1 MHYRL
6 GRELKALSKIFTLI
20 GILVNAFLL
29 YFYLGNNYL
38 LSRKIY
44 YAVIFVFFMILV
56 WVFGKAI
63 NGIGVMLTTQ
73 GKMLHEPKLEEPENE
88 ESIKSTFM
96 AFCHAFK
103 KNKKVFVSLI
113 VVCVILLGGGIY
125 AKVTYDHYHV
135 YDGIWKI
142 EGDLEGNYFD
152 IRGDDVAFFETNRGE
167 EKRKS
172 EYKCIY
178 AGSRTN
184 NEVRFYCYT
193 YDYTSTYDYKSKE
206 IDQTIHLNRINNNE
220 LEVNGKRY
228 NRIPD

>member
-1 MHYRL
+1 M
-6 GRELKALSKIFTLI
+6 
-20 GILVNAFLL
+20 NAFLL

-44 YAVIFVFFMILV
+44 YAVIFVFLMILV
-56 WVFGKAI
+56 WVFGKVI
-63 NGIGVMLTTQ
+63 NGIGVIFTTQ
-73 GKMLHEPKLEEPENE
+73 GKMLHEPKLEELEDE

-125 AKVTYDHYHV
+125 AKVNYDINHV

-142 EGDLEGNYFD
+142 EGNYFD
-152 IRGDDVAFFETNRGE
+152 IRGDDVAFFETNRDE
-167 EKRKS
+167 DRKS
-172 EYKCIY
+172 SYKCVY
-178 AGSRTN
+178 VGSRTN
-184 NEVRFYCYT
+184 NDVKFYCQT
-193 YDYTSTYDYKSKE
+193 YDYESTNDYKSKE
-206 IDQTIHLNRINNNE
+206 IDQPIHLNRINNDE

-228 NRIPD
+228 NRLSD

>member
-29 YFYLGNNYL
+29 YFYLVNNYL

-44 YAVIFVFFMILV
+44 YAVIFVFLMILL
-56 WVFGKAI
+56 WVFGKVI

-73 GKMLHEPKLEEPENE
+73 GKMLHEPKIEEPEDE
-88 ESIKSTFM
+88 ESIKSTFL

-103 KNKKVFVSLI
+103 KNKKAFASLI

-125 AKVTYDHYHV
+125 AKVNYDIHHA

-152 IRGDDVAFFETNRGE
+152 IRGDDVAFFETNRDE
-167 EKRKS
+167 DRKS
-172 EYKCIY
+172 SYKCVY
-178 AGSRTN
+178 VGSRTN
-184 NEVRFYCYT
+184 NDVKFYCQT
-193 YDYTSTYDYKSKE
+193 YDYESTNDYKSKE
-206 IDQTIHLNRINNNE
+206 IDQTIHLNRINNDE

>member
-29 YFYLGNNYL
+29 YHYLENEYFL
-38 LSRKIY
+38 RMKIY
-44 YAVIFVFFMILV
+44 YTVVFIFLMILL
-56 WVFGKAI
+56 WVFGKVI

-73 GKMLHEPKLEEPENE
+73 GKMLHEPKIEEPEDE
-88 ESIKSTFM
+88 ESIKSTFL

-103 KNKKVFVSLI
+103 KNKIAFVSLI
-113 VVCVILLGGGIY
+113 YV
-125 AKVTYDHYHV
+125 KVNYDINHV
-135 YDGIWKI
+135 YDGMWTI

-152 IRGDDVAFFETNRGE
+152 IRGDDVAFYETNRGE
-167 EKRKS
+167 EKEKS

-178 AGSRTN
+178 VGSRTN
-184 NEVRFYCYT
+184 NEVKFYCQT

-206 IDQTIHLNRINNNE
+206 IDQTIHLNRISNGKI
-220 LEVNGKRY
+220 EVDGKRY
-228 NRIPD
+228 NRISD

>member
-29 YFYLGNNYL
+29 YHYLGNEYFL
-38 LSRKIY
+38 RMKIY
-44 YAVIFVFFMILV
+44 YTVVFIFLMILL
-56 WVFGKAI
+56 WVFGKVI

-73 GKMLHEPKLEEPENE
+73 GKMLHEPKLEEPEDE
-88 ESIKSTFM
+88 ESIKSTFL

-103 KNKKVFVSLI
+103 KNKKAFGSFI

-125 AKVTYDHYHV
+125 VKVNYDSNHV
-135 YDGIWKI
+135 YDGMWTI

-152 IRGDDVAFFETNRGE
+152 IRGDDVAFYETNRGE
-167 EKRKS
+167 EKEKS

-178 AGSRTN
+178 VGSRTN
-184 NEVRFYCYT
+184 NEVKFYCQT

-206 IDQTIHLNRINNNE
+206 IDQTIHLNRISNGKI
-220 LEVNGKRY
+220 EVNGKRY
-228 NRIPD
+228 NRISD

>member
-38 LSRKIY
+38 LSRKIC
-44 YAVIFVFFMILV
+44 YAVIFVFLMILV

-73 GKMLHEPKLEEPENE
+73 GKMLNEPKLEEPEDE
-88 ESIKSTFM
+88 ESIKSTFL
-96 AFCHAFK
+96 AFCYAFK

-142 EGDLEGNYFD
+142 EGDLEGNYFT
-152 IRGDDVAFFETNRGE
+152 IRGDEVKFYETNRDE
-167 EKRKS
+167 ERKS
-172 EYKCIY
+172 SYKCVY
-178 AGSRTN
+178 VGSRTKN
-184 NEVRFYCYT
+184 DVNFYCQT
-193 YDYTSTYDYKSKE
+193 YDYESTYDYKSKE
-206 IDQTIHLNRINNNE
+206 IDQTIHLNRINNVE
-220 LEVNGKRY
+220 FEVDGKRY
-228 NRIPD
+228 NRISD

>member
-29 YFYLGNNYL
+29 YHYLGNEYFL
-38 LSRKIY
+38 RMKIY
-44 YAVIFVFFMILV
+44 YTVVFLFLMILV

-73 GKMLHEPKLEEPENE
+73 GKMLHEPKIEEPEDE
-88 ESIKSTFM
+88 ESIKSTFL

-103 KNKKVFVSLI
+103 KNKIAFASLI
-113 VVCVILLGGGIY
+113 LVCVILLGGGIY
-125 AKVTYDHYHV
+125 VKVNYDFNHV
-135 YDGIWKI
+135 YDGMWTI

-152 IRGDDVAFFETNRGE
+152 IRGDDVAFYETNRGE
-167 EKRKS
+167 EKEKS

-178 AGSRTN
+178 VGSRTN
-184 NEVRFYCYT
+184 NKVKFYCQT

-206 IDQTIHLNRINNNE
+206 IDQTIHLNRISNGKI
-220 LEVNGKRY
+220 EVDGKRY
-228 NRIPD
+228 NRISD

>member
-29 YFYLGNNYL
+29 YYYVGNECFL
-38 LSRKIY
+38 RRKIFFT
-44 YAVIFVFFMILV
+44 VIFVFLMILL

-73 GKMLHEPKLEEPENE
+73 GKVLHEPKLEEPENE
-88 ESIKSTFM
+88 ESIKSTFK

-103 KNKKVFVSLI
+103 KNKIVFGSLI
-113 VVCVILLGGGIY
+113 LVCVILLGGGIY
-125 AKVTYDHYHV
+125 VKVNYDINHV
-135 YDGIWKI
+135 YDGMWTI

-152 IRGDDVAFFETNRGE
+152 IRGDDVAFYETNRGE
-167 EKRKS
+167 EKEKS

-178 AGSRTN
+178 VGSRTN
-184 NEVRFYCYT
+184 NEVKFYCQT

-206 IDQTIHLNRINNNE
+206 IDQTIHLNRISNGKI
-220 LEVNGKRY
+220 EVDGKRY
-228 NRIPD
+228 NKISD

>member
-20 GILVNAFLL
+20 GILVNVFLL
-29 YFYLGNNYL
+29 YHYLGNEYFL
-38 LSRKIY
+38 RMKIY
-44 YAVIFVFFMILV
+44 YTVVFIFLMILL
-56 WVFGKAI
+56 WVFGKVI

-73 GKMLHEPKLEEPENE
+73 GKMLHEPKLEEPEDE
-88 ESIKSTFM
+88 ESIKSTFL

-103 KNKKVFVSLI
+103 KNKKAFGSFI

-125 AKVTYDHYHV
+125 VKVNYDSNHV
-135 YDGIWKI
+135 YDGMWTI

-152 IRGDDVAFFETNRGE
+152 IRGDDVAFYETNRGE
-167 EKRKS
+167 EKEKS

-178 AGSRTN
+178 VGSRTN
-184 NEVRFYCYT
+184 NEVKFYCQT

-206 IDQTIHLNRINNNE
+206 IDQTIHLNRISNGKI
-220 LEVNGKRY
+220 EVNGKRY
-228 NRIPD
+228 NRISD

>member
-29 YFYLGNNYL
+29 YSYVGNEYYLR
-38 LSRKIY
+38 RKIY
-44 YAVIFVFFMILV
+44 YTVIFVFLMILL
-56 WVFGKAI
+56 WVFGKVI

-73 GKMLHEPKLEEPENE
+73 GKMLHEPKLEEPEDE

-103 KNKKVFVSLI
+103 KNKIVFGSLI
-113 VVCVILLGGGIY
+113 LVCVILLGGGIY
-125 AKVTYDHYHV
+125 VKVNYDNNHV
-135 YDGIWKI
+135 YDGMWTI

-152 IRGDDVAFFETNRGE
+152 IRGDDVAFYETNRGE
-167 EKRKS
+167 EKEKS

-178 AGSRTN
+178 VGNRTN
-184 NEVRFYCYT
+184 NEVRFYCQT
-193 YDYTSTYDYKSKE
+193 YDYESTYDYKSKE
-206 IDQTIHLNRINNNE
+206 IDQIIHLNRISNGKI
-220 LEVNGKRY
+220 EVDGKRY
-228 NRIPD
+228 NRISD

>member
-1 MHYRL
+1 
-6 GRELKALSKIFTLI
+6 
-20 GILVNAFLL
+20 
-29 YFYLGNNYL
+29 
-38 LSRKIY
+38 
-44 YAVIFVFFMILV
+44 
-56 WVFGKAI
+56 
-63 NGIGVMLTTQ
+63 MLTTQ
-73 GKMLHEPKLEEPENE
+73 GKMLHEPKIEEPENE
-88 ESIKSTFM
+88 KSIKSTFL
-96 AFCHAFK
+96 AFCHVFK

-125 AKVTYDHYHV
+125 AKVNYDINHA
-135 YDGIWKI
+135 YDGIWNI

-184 NEVRFYCYT
+184 NDVNFYCQT

-206 IDQTIHLNRINNNE
+206 IEQTIHLNRTNNNE

>member
-44 YAVIFVFFMILV
+44 YAVIFVFLMILV

-73 GKMLHEPKLEEPENE
+73 GKMLNEPKLEEPEDE
-88 ESIKSTFM
+88 ESIKSTFL
-96 AFCHAFK
+96 AFCYAFK

-113 VVCVILLGGGIY
+113 VVCVLLLGGGIY

-142 EGDLEGNYFD
+142 EGDLEGNYFT
-152 IRGDDVAFFETNRGE
+152 IRGDEVKFYETNRDE
-167 EKRKS
+167 ERKS
-172 EYKCIY
+172 SYKCVY
-178 AGSRTN
+178 VGSRTKN
-184 NEVRFYCYT
+184 DVNFYCQT
-193 YDYTSTYDYKSKE
+193 YDYESTYDYKSKE
-206 IDQTIHLNRINNNE
+206 IDQTIHLNRINNVE
-220 LEVNGKRY
+220 FEVDGKRY
-228 NRIPD
+228 NRISD

>member
-44 YAVIFVFFMILV
+44 YAVIFVFLMILV
-56 WVFGKAI
+56 WVFGKVI
-63 NGIGVMLTTQ
+63 NGIGVILTTQ
-73 GKMLHEPKLEEPENE
+73 GKMLNEPKLEEPEDE

-103 KNKKVFVSLI
+103 KNKKVFGSLI
-113 VVCVILLGGGIY
+113 VECVILLGGIY

-152 IRGDDVAFFETNRGE
+152 IRGDDVAFFETNRDE
-167 EKRKS
+167 DRKS
-172 EYKCIY
+172 SYKCVY
-178 AGSRTN
+178 VGSRTKN
-184 NEVRFYCYT
+184 DVNFYCQT
-193 YDYTSTYDYKSKE
+193 YDYESTYDYKSKE
-206 IDQTIHLNRINNNE
+206 IDQTIHFNRINNVE
-220 LEVNGKRY
+220 FEVDGKRY
-228 NRIPD
+228 NRISD

>member
-6 GRELKALSKIFTLI
+6 GRELKTLSKIFTLI

-44 YAVIFVFFMILV
+44 YAVIFVFLMILV

-73 GKMLHEPKLEEPENE
+73 GKMLNEPKLEEPEDE
-88 ESIKSTFM
+88 ESIKSTFL
-96 AFCHAFK
+96 AFCYAFK

-142 EGDLEGNYFD
+142 EGDLEGNYFT
-152 IRGDDVAFFETNRGE
+152 IRGDEVKFYETNRDE
-167 EKRKS
+167 ERKS
-172 EYKCIY
+172 SYKCVY
-178 AGSRTN
+178 VGSRTKN
-184 NEVRFYCYT
+184 DVNFYCQT
-193 YDYTSTYDYKSKE
+193 YDYESTYDYKSKE
-206 IDQTIHLNRINNNE
+206 IDQTIHLNRINNVE
-220 LEVNGKRY
+220 FEVDGKRY
-228 NRIPD
+228 NRISD

>member
-44 YAVIFVFFMILV
+44 YAVIFVFLMILV
-56 WVFGKAI
+56 WVFGKVI
-63 NGIGVMLTTQ
+63 NGVGVILTTQ
-73 GKMLHEPKLEEPENE
+73 GKMLHEPKIEEPENE

-142 EGDLEGNYFD
+142 EGDLKGNYFD
-152 IRGDDVAFFETNRGE
+152 IRGDDVAFFETNRDE
-167 EKRKS
+167 DRKS
-172 EYKCIY
+172 SYKCVY
-178 AGSRTN
+178 VGSRTN
-184 NEVRFYCYT
+184 NDVKFYCQT
-193 YDYTSTYDYKSKE
+193 YDYESTNDYKSKE
-206 IDQTIHLNRINNNE
+206 INQTIHLNRINNDE

>member
-44 YAVIFVFFMILV
+44 YAVIFVFLMILV
-56 WVFGKAI
+56 WVFGKVI
-63 NGIGVMLTTQ
+63 NGVGVILTTQ
-73 GKMLHEPKLEEPENE
+73 GKMLHEPKLEEPEDE
-88 ESIKSTFM
+88 ESIKSTFL

-103 KNKKVFVSLI
+103 KNKKAFASLI

-125 AKVTYDHYHV
+125 AKVNYDIQHA
-135 YDGIWKI
+135 YDGIWY
-142 EGDLEGNYFD
+142 LEGNLEGDTFFINGDEVYFYEIND
-152 IRGDDVAFFETNRGE
+152 YENRE
-167 EKRKS
+167 VSLVKS
-172 EYKCIY
+172 QYK
-178 AGSRTN
+178 GKLKKDKV
-184 NEVRFYCYT
+184 EFYSYS

-206 IDQTIHLNRINNNE
+206 IDQTIHLNRINNDE

>member
-29 YFYLGNNYL
+29 YFYLGHNYL

-44 YAVIFVFFMILV
+44 YAVIFVFLMILT

-63 NGIGVMLTTQ
+63 NGLGVMLTTQ
-73 GKMLHEPKLEEPENE
+73 GKMLHEPKLEEPEDE
-88 ESIKSTFM
+88 DSIKSTFL

-113 VVCVILLGGGIY
+113 IVCVILLGGGVY
-125 AKVTYDHYHV
+125 AKVNYDINHV
-135 YDGIWKI
+135 YDGTWKI
-142 EGDLEGNYFD
+142 EGDLEGNYFT
-152 IRGDDVAFFETNRGE
+152 ICGDDVEFFETNRDE
-167 EKRKS
+167 ERRKS
-172 EYKCIY
+172 EYKCTY
-178 AGSRTN
+178 VGSRTN
-184 NEVRFYCYT
+184 NEVRFYCQT

-206 IDQTIHLNRINNNE
+206 IDQTIHLNRINNVE
-220 LEVNGKRY
+220 FEVDGKRY
-228 NRIPD
+228 NKIFD

>member
-29 YFYLGNNYL
+29 YHYLENNYL

-56 WVFGKAI
+56 WVFGKVI
-63 NGIGVMLTTQ
+63 NGVGVILTTQ
-73 GKMLHEPKLEEPENE
+73 GKMLHEPKIEEPENE

-113 VVCVILLGGGIY
+113 VVCVLLLGGGIY

-152 IRGDDVAFFETNRGE
+152 IRGDDVAFFETHIGE
-167 EKRKS
+167 EKR
-172 EYKCIY
+172 
-178 AGSRTN
+178 
-184 NEVRFYCYT
+184 
-193 YDYTSTYDYKSKE
+193 KE
-206 IDQTIHLNRINNNE
+206 IDQTIHLSRINNNE

>member
-29 YFYLGNNYL
+29 YHYLGNEYFL
-38 LSRKIY
+38 RMKIY
-44 YAVIFVFFMILV
+44 YTVVFIFLMILV
-56 WVFGKAI
+56 WIFGKVI
-63 NGIGVMLTTQ
+63 NGIGVILTTQ

-88 ESIKSTFM
+88 ESIKTTFL

-103 KNKKVFVSLI
+103 KNKKVFGSLI
-113 VVCVILLGGGIY
+113 VVCVLLLGGGVY
-125 AKVTYDHYHV
+125 VKVNYDINHV

-152 IRGDDVAFFETNRGE
+152 IRGDDVAFFETNRDE
-167 EKRKS
+167 DRKS

-178 AGSRTN
+178 VGNRTKN
-184 NEVRFYCYT
+184 DVNFYCQT
-193 YDYTSTYDYKSKE
+193 YDYESTHDYKSKE
-206 IDQTIHLNRINNNE
+206 IDQTIHLNRISNGKI
-220 LEVNGKRY
+220 EVNGKRY
-228 NRIPD
+228 NRISD

>member
-1 MHYRL
+1 M
-6 GRELKALSKIFTLI
+6 
-20 GILVNAFLL
+20 NAFLL

-44 YAVIFVFFMILV
+44 YAVIFVFLMILV

-73 GKMLHEPKLEEPENE
+73 GKMLHEPKIEEPENE

-113 VVCVILLGGGIY
+113 VVCVLLLGGGIY
-125 AKVTYDHYHV
+125 AKVNYDINHV

-167 EKRKS
+167 EKRES

-193 YDYTSTYDYKSKE
+193 YDYTSTYDYKSKR
-206 IDQTIHLNRINNNE
+206 D
-220 LEVNGKRY
+220 
-228 NRIPD
+228 